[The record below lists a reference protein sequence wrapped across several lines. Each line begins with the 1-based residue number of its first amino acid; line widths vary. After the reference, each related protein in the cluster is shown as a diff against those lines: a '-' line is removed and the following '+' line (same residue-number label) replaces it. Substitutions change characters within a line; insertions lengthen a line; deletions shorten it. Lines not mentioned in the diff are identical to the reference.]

1 MNAPTTS
8 RRRFLAS
15 SLAGAV
21 ALPAWSA
28 PLGANGDIRVAVI
41 GFRGR
46 GSGHI
51 KELLKVP
58 GVRLVALCDADQAV
72 IDKKVVELA
81 KDNIQVKTYRDF
93 RECCADKEID
103 AVTIATPNH
112 SHVLIALTALQ
123 HGKHVY
129 VEKPVSHNLI
139 ESAKLM
145 AAATKAAA
153 KGIIVQHG
161 MQRRSDE
168 GWAAAMQWVKEGHI
182 GKPKLSHALVHGL
195 RMSIN
200 KVDAAQPPPATV
212 DYKLWSAPRPEMPV
226 MRKQFHYD
234 WHWQWPYGNGDIGN
248 QGPHQYDVARW
259 ALGDPDTLPKRVMSF
274 GNRWGYTDD
283 GHSANC
289 QIAFHPYE
297 PVPLIMDKFGLPSR
311 NVDPKSGEPPY
322 KGIRTGN
329 IIHCE
334 GGYVAESKAYDN
346 EGRTITKFESFL
358 TGPDHM
364 KNFIDSIRAGKYT
377 KDVLHIRHGHH
388 AACLAH
394 LANVSYR
401 LGKAIKAEEIRERLQ
416 GDKFGQGLYA
426 EFLKNL
432 ANNGIDLAARPIVAG
447 PWLDFDPATHQ
458 FTGEFAAEA
467 NKLCVEEY
475 AAGFELP
482 EV

>member
-1 MNAPTTS
+1 MNAPTTTS

-72 IDKKVVELA
+72 IDKKVAELA
-81 KDNIQVKTYRDF
+81 KDNIQVRTYRDF

-153 KGIIVQHG
+153 KSIIVQHG

-195 RMSIN
+195 RM
-200 KVDAAQPPPATV
+200 
-212 DYKLWSAPRPEMPV
+212 
-226 MRKQFHYD
+226 H
-234 WHWQWPYGNGDIGN
+234 
-248 QGPHQYDVARW
+248 
-259 ALGDPDTLPKRVMSF
+259 
-274 GNRWGYTDD
+274 
-283 GHSANC
+283 HS
-289 QIAFHPYE
+289 
-297 PVPLIMDKFGLPSR
+297 S
-311 NVDPKSGEPPY
+311 
-322 KGIRTGN
+322 
-329 IIHCE
+329 
-334 GGYVAESKAYDN
+334 
-346 EGRTITKFESFL
+346 
-358 TGPDHM
+358 
-364 KNFIDSIRAGKYT
+364 
-377 KDVLHIRHGHH
+377 
-388 AACLAH
+388 
-394 LANVSYR
+394 
-401 LGKAIKAEEIRERLQ
+401 
-416 GDKFGQGLYA
+416 
-426 EFLKNL
+426 
-432 ANNGIDLAARPIVAG
+432 
-447 PWLDFDPATHQ
+447 
-458 FTGEFAAEA
+458 
-467 NKLCVEEY
+467 
-475 AAGFELP
+475 
-482 EV
+482 